1 MVSGRRAPGC
11 LLPRGYTI
19 LVNYQRV
26 KAQFADNALLGRAC
40 TPDQIAGTVGWLL
53 DADCMMTGQLV
64 VVDAGFT
71 LGRPPAAAGA
81 R

>member
-1 MVSGRRAPGC
+1 MRDGLGDEA
-11 LLPRGYTI
+11 
-19 LVNYQRV
+19 YQRV